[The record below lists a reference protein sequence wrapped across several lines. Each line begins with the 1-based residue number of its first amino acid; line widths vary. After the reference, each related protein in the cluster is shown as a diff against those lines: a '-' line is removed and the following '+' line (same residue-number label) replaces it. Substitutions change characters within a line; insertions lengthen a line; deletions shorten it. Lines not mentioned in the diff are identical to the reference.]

1 MGEARTLG
9 VLLVVGSSRRRRRWG
24 LLCSVG
30 KGRGGK
36 NPPGAR
42 GRGGREVKA
51 AAAADDAETQ
61 RLLRRLSRACPAP
74 RPHADLRQRQRRA
87 TPFQRRVRCI
97 RGAGVPELRR
107 RRMRRGT
114 YARVRVRRASGS
126 REPGGGAGAGARGD
140 GRMGVAGRVALRRA
154 VVERFRG
161 RRWMDWEW
169 LDDARAAGDT
179 RKKSSDL
186 SGLPAGCNTG
196 NILVLFVKENIESV
210 RESCR

>member
-74 RPHADLRQRQRRA
+74 RPHSDLLPPPARSVSVSVAPPRSS
-87 TPFQRRVRCI
+87 VVYGV

-107 RRMRRGT
+107 RRMRRGAC
-114 YARVRVRRASGS
+114 ARVRVRRASGPGIPAVGPVPAPEGMAGWGS
-126 REPGGGAGAGARGD
+126 PDVWLYGELSSSVFVGAVGWIGNGWMTRARRGIHGKNLRICLDCLPHWKYTGLLREGK
-140 GRMGVAGRVALRRA
+140 L
-154 VVERFRG
+154 
-161 RRWMDWEW
+161 
-169 LDDARAAGDT
+169 
-179 RKKSSDL
+179 
-186 SGLPAGCNTG
+186 
-196 NILVLFVKENIESV
+196 
-210 RESCR
+210 

>member
-42 GRGGREVKA
+42 GRGGRAVKA

-74 RPHADLRQRQRRA
+74 RPHSDLLPPPARSVSVSVAPPRSS
-87 TPFQRRVRCI
+87 VVY
-97 RGAGVPELRR
+97 GV
-107 RRMRRGT
+107 
-114 YARVRVRRASGS
+114 Y
-126 REPGGGAGAGARGD
+126 
-140 GRMGVAGRVALRRA
+140 AGRVCLSCVVVVCGAARTHVSASGGRVGPGSPAVGPVPAPEGMAGWGSPDVWLYGELSSSVFVGAVGWIGNGWMTRARRGIHGKNLRIC
-154 VVERFRG
+154 
-161 RRWMDWEW
+161 
-169 LDDARAAGDT
+169 LDCLPHWKYT
-179 RKKSSDL
+179 
-186 SGLPAGCNTG
+186 GL
-196 NILVLFVKENIESV
+196 L
-210 RESCR
+210 REGKL